1 MCEIPLSVGL
11 ERIHWGRFDETVSA
25 EIYGLN
31 LIMFVIMTSY
41 LQNAL
46 KPRFVVAILR
56 VFYLLS
62 SIYVCNY
69 DLMPLKCLKT
79 KIFWPKDRVLY
90 ICWFFWVEW
99 VQIFRIKKFSEKFM
113 AEMEFCE
120 IDPWRTTPVVQYN
133 MDPVDLPEQKKCLEL
148 VVTKGANFSKKK
160 SFECFS
166 QMLFDK

>member
-1 MCEIPLSVGL
+1 MKTMPSGNPGGRLLVGKLLFLPSRTMCEIPLSVGL

-62 SIYVCNY
+62 
-69 DLMPLKCLKT
+69 
-79 KIFWPKDRVLY
+79 
-90 ICWFFWVEW
+90 
-99 VQIFRIKKFSEKFM
+99 
-113 AEMEFCE
+113 
-120 IDPWRTTPVVQYN
+120 
-133 MDPVDLPEQKKCLEL
+133 
-148 VVTKGANFSKKK
+148 
-160 SFECFS
+160 
-166 QMLFDK
+166 